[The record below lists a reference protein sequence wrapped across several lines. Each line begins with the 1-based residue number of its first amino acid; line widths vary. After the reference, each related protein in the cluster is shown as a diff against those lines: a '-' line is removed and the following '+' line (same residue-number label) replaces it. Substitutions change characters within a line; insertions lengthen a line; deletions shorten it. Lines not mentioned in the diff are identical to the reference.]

1 LGQVSNTGACE
12 SEEIL
17 AFLRSLGAT
26 EGQIAAARRENR
38 LAGLAADVVLTEG
51 ETLTAAD
58 VEAQTGIE
66 LDRVIAL
73 WRLLG
78 VVVPDAETPM
88 FSERDAR
95 FTREV
100 IDIGKLGDKDELLRV
115 LGSSLARV
123 AEAAVSLYVQTVE
136 PELNVPEVDS
146 VVFAKDLAATTSL
159 ALQLGD
165 SMGAIFTHHLQDAI
179 ARQRATHADTSDR
192 SLSRLAVGFV
202 DLVGFTP
209 ISRQAAPTDL
219 LELIGQFEIEAFEVA
234 AAHDGRVVKH
244 IGDEVMF
251 VALDVAAGCSIAA
264 ALTQAFDT
272 KGIEPR
278 AGLAF
283 GDVISRYGDYY
294 GPVVNLASR
303 LADLAVP
310 KEVLVDAAAAEAARG
325 SDVVLQPAG
334 RRLLKGFDDPIEV
347 YSLAS
352 VGAGPSSGLP

>member
-1 LGQVSNTGACE
+1 VSDACD
-12 SEEIL
+12 SEEIDD
-17 AFLRSLGAT
+17 FLLSLGAT
-26 EGQIAAARRENR
+26 GEQIADARRECR
-38 LAGLAADVVLTEG
+38 LAGLAADVVLSRDA
-51 ETLTAAD
+51 TLSATDVAAQAGLD
-58 VEAQTGIE
+58 V
-66 LDRVIAL
+66 DRVIAL

-95 FTREV
+95 FTRQTAE
-100 IDIGKLGDKDELLRV
+100 IGTPKDELLRV

-136 PELNVPEVDS
+136 PQLDVPEVDS
-146 VVFAKDLAATTSL
+146 VVWAKDLAATTSV

-165 SMGAIFTHHLQDAI
+165 SMGAIFTHHLRDAI
-179 ARQRATHADTSDR
+179 ARQRATHSDTADR

-219 LELIGQFEIEAFEVA
+219 LELIGQFELEAFEVA
-234 AAHDGRVVKH
+234 ADHGGRVVKH

-264 ALTQAFDT
+264 GLTEAFDT

-294 GPVVNLASR
+294 GPVVNLAAR

-310 KEVLVDAAAAEAARG
+310 GEVLVDAAAAEAARG
-325 SDVVLQPAG
+325 APVVLEPAG
-334 RRLLKGFDDPIEV
+334 RRLLKGFDEPVEV
-347 YSLAS
+347 YSLANI
-352 VGAGPSSGLP
+352 GTRSS

>member
-1 LGQVSNTGACE
+1 LDRVTDACD
-12 SEEIL
+12 SEEIVS
-17 AFLRSLGAT
+17 FLRSLGAT
-26 EGQIAAARRENR
+26 EDQIGAARRESR
-38 LAGLAADVVLTEG
+38 LAGLAADIVLTKDAV
-51 ETLTAAD
+51 LTAAD
-58 VEAQTGIE
+58 IAAQTGME
-66 LDRVIAL
+66 VDRVVSL

-78 VVVPDAETPM
+78 VVVPDADTPM

-95 FTREV
+95 FSRQVAE
-100 IDIGKLGDKDELLRV
+100 IGMVGDKDELLRV

-136 PELNVPEVDS
+136 PQLDVPEVDTI
-146 VVFAKDLAATTSL
+146 VWAKDLAATTSL

-165 SMGAIFTHHLQDAI
+165 SMGTIFTHHLRDAI
-179 ARQRATHADTSDR
+179 ARQRATHPDTADR

-209 ISRQAAPTDL
+209 ISRQAAPTEL
-219 LELIGQFEIEAFEVA
+219 LELIGQFELEAFEVA
-234 AAHDGRVVKH
+234 AAHNGRVVKH

-251 VALDVAAGCSIAA
+251 VALDVAAGCAIAA
-264 ALTQAFDT
+264 ALTEAFDT

-283 GDVISRYGDYY
+283 GHVISRYGDYY
-294 GPVVNLASR
+294 GPVVNLAAR
-303 LADLAVP
+303 LTDLAVP

-325 SDVVLQPAG
+325 SAVVLQPAG
-334 RRLLKGFDDPIEV
+334 RRLLKGFDEPVEV

-352 VGAGPSSGLP
+352 VDAGLR

>member
-1 LGQVSNTGACE
+1 MGNAGTHDP
-12 SEEIL
+12 EEL
-17 AFLRSLGAT
+17 VVFLRSLGAT
-26 EGQIAAARRENR
+26 EEEIAIARREGH
-38 LAGLAADVVLTEG
+38 LTGLAADVVLAEG
-51 ETLTAAD
+51 ATLSATDVAAEAGMD
-58 VEAQTGIE
+58 V
-66 LDRVIAL
+66 DRVVSL

-78 VVVPDAETPM
+78 VVVPDADRAM

-95 FTREV
+95 FTRQALE
-100 IDIGKLGDKDELLRV
+100 IGPIGEQDELLRV
-115 LGSSLARV
+115 LGSSLAQV

-136 PELNVPEVDS
+136 PRLDAPDVDK
-146 VVFAKDLAATTSL
+146 VIWAKDLAATASL
-159 ALQLGD
+159 AVQLGD
-165 SMGAIFTHHLQDAI
+165 SMGAIFVHHLRDAI
-179 ARQRATHADTSDR
+179 TRQRATQTQTADP

-209 ISRQAAPTDL
+209 ISRQAAPTEL
-219 LELIGQFEIEAFEVA
+219 LELIGQFEVEAFEVA
-234 AAHDGRVVKH
+234 AAHRGRVVKH

-251 VALDVAAGCSIAA
+251 VALDVATGCAIAQS
-264 ALTQAFDT
+264 LTRAFDT

-325 SDVVLQPAG
+325 SAVVLQPAG
-334 RRLLKGFDDPIEV
+334 RRLLKGFDEPVEV
-347 YSLAS
+347 YSLAT
-352 VGAGPSSGLP
+352 VGDGPG

>member
-1 LGQVSNTGACE
+1 MGRVSDACD
-12 SEEIL
+12 SEELL
-17 AFLRSLGAT
+17 AFLRSLGAS
-26 EGQIAAARRENR
+26 EAQIAEARREDN
-38 LAGLAADVVLTEG
+38 LAGLAADVVLTKDA
-51 ETLTAAD
+51 TLTAVD
-58 VEAQTGIE
+58 VEAQAGVE
-66 LDRVIAL
+66 VDRVIAL

-78 VVVPDAETPM
+78 VVVPDALTPM
-88 FSERDAR
+88 FSERDAQ

-100 IDIGKLGDKDELLRV
+100 AGIGKLGAKDELLRV

-136 PELNVPEVDS
+136 PALNVPEVDS

-165 SMGAIFTHHLQDAI
+165 SMGAIFTHHLRDAI
-179 ARQRATHADTSDR
+179 TRQRAAHGDTPDR

-219 LELIGQFEIEAFEVA
+219 LKLIGQFELEAFEVA
-234 AAHDGRVVKH
+234 AAHNGRVVKH

-251 VALDVAAGCSIAA
+251 VAFDVAAGCSIAA
-264 ALTQAFDT
+264 ALTDAFDT

-294 GPVVNLASR
+294 GPVVNLAAR
-303 LADLAVP
+303 LTDLAVP

-325 SDVVLQPAG
+325 APVVLEPAG
-334 RRLLKGFDDPIEV
+334 RRLLKGFDEPVEV
-347 YSLAS
+347 YSLAAIGTRLS
-352 VGAGPSSGLP
+352 